1 MIKKQKNSPKLYK
14 SPKHHTF
21 MMFSDPDPVSQPTEN
36 QDVQSAKEQLE
47 RSQRSEHSE
56 HFKISED
63 VKTESTGCEYNM
75 SGMTKLLEMYLEAV
89 TINESNY
96 NNINKKLEKISYK
109 LDSLTKDQTNKRDKL
124 LHLKSQLI
132 KEQSLV
138 KNKTKELLEN
148 IAHATYTASQEL

>member
-1 MIKKQKNSPKLYK
+1 MTKKQKNSPKLYK
-14 SPKHHTF
+14 SPKHHNF
-21 MMFSDPDPVSQPTEN
+21 MMFSDNSPEPREKESSNEAIVNSQSTATN
-36 QDVQSAKEQLE
+36 KE
-47 RSQRSEHSE
+47 SSEAS
-56 HFKISED
+56 
-63 VKTESTGCEYNM
+63 EYNM

-109 LDSLTKDQTNKRDKL
+109 LDSLTKDKTNKRDKL
-124 LHLKSQLI
+124 LDLKSQLI